1 MGKYKPKPLE
11 TKTCLA
17 CDVTFEG
24 TPSATRCPTCRTNG
38 VMVPHDKQVQQ
49 VGMAKKSGNTRK
61 PRVKTADLLKHEK
74 TCQACT
80 QTFFTHRLKAAR
92 CGDCISTGRAI
103 PKRTCLEC
111 RKPFNLLNDEDV
123 NCKPCAELH
132 DIEQHEL
139 TPEQIAKQLE
149 EDNLTIHQEKLAAML
164 AWLDAREKVPKGYP
178 KMRKAD
184 ISRPLSIL
192 WLEVCAADGAAASLM
207 YATQAQGLTEADKVT
222 LLTSFFRFR
231 AKGYHPAAISKLCP
245 KAILKKAAQ
254 AAIVDLP
261 EVTES
266 DPEVV
271 NDLAEW
277 GRIAEAASLGL

>member
-1 MGKYKPKPLE
+1 ME
-11 TKTCLA
+11 
-17 CDVTFEG
+17 F
-24 TPSATRCPTCRTNG
+24 
-38 VMVPHDKQVQQ
+38 
-49 VGMAKKSGNTRK
+49 
-61 PRVKTADLLKHEK
+61 
-74 TCQACT
+74 
-80 QTFFTHRLKAAR
+80 
-92 CGDCISTGRAI
+92 
-103 PKRTCLEC
+103 
-111 RKPFNLLNDEDV
+111 
-123 NCKPCAELH
+123 
-132 DIEQHEL
+132 
-139 TPEQIAKQLE
+139 
-149 EDNLTIHQEKLAAML
+149 
-164 AWLDAREKVPKGYP
+164 LDAREKVPKGYP
-178 KMRKAD
+178 KMLKRD